1 MKNNPTGKYKILW
14 ADDDQDDLMLM
25 REVIQS
31 ITDDCNL
38 IEMENGREVMNFLQA
53 AKQTK
58 DFPCL
63 IVLDMNMPI
72 MSGRDTLAAIKADEV
87 LREIPLVV
95 FTTSNSELDRVFCK
109 RYGVVMHTKPLTYLG
124 MRQVVNNMFDICKF
138 SN

>member
-31 ITDDCNL
+31 ITSDCTL
-38 IEMENGREVMNFLQA
+38 IEMENGRKVMEYLQV
-53 AKQTK
+53 AKRTN

-72 MSGRDTLAAIKADEV
+72 MSGRDTLAAIKADAV
-87 LREIPLVV
+87 LSDIPLVV
-95 FTTSNSELDRVFCK
+95 FTTSSSELDRVFCR
-109 RYGVVMHTKPLTYLG
+109 RYGVEMHTKPLTYSG
-124 MRQVVNNMFDICKF
+124 MKQVVKTMFNHCKV
-138 SN
+138 SD